1 MTKPIPDKAEV
12 ALEYPDKLYI
22 GTFER
27 SSRFDAHLDATGI
40 SLMLERVGDVDT
52 RKSIHMHI
60 NYELFAEILRD
71 LAATVAAMPA
81 QDVAHRE
88 TLADAARLFIAPSP
102 RRLRIQSYYWSKSL
116 VGKANVCRRDNEMG
130 SRSYACR
137 NNCQPTRPISY
148 LLRRRVTC
156 HLQRRVTCRPPP
168 QRATPASMV
177 KALPARTHFIS
188 DVSGEIGYLLH

>member
-40 SLMLERVGDVDT
+40 SLMLERIGDVDT
-52 RKSIHMHI
+52 RKSVHMHI
-60 NYELFAEILRD
+60 NYELFAEILHD

-88 TLADAARLFIAPSP
+88 TLADAARAL
-102 RRLRIQSYYWSKSL
+102 
-116 VGKANVCRRDNEMG
+116 
-130 SRSYACR
+130 
-137 NNCQPTRPISY
+137 
-148 LLRRRVTC
+148 
-156 HLQRRVTCRPPP
+156 H
-168 QRATPASMV
+168 RALA
-177 KALPARTHFIS
+177 AAA
-188 DVSGEIGYLLH
+188 